1 MTYDIRT
8 CGPRDVELFA
18 AIEKAAGTLFV
29 EAGLPEIASHEPT
42 DREFIDASAR
52 AGAVFVAAADGTP
65 AGFILSAPLGRS
77 MHIYEL
83 SVHPSHG
90 RKGLGR
96 KLVDAVCEHARDSGH
111 SAVTLS
117 TFRDLPWNGPFYVSC
132 GFRELARHE
141 WTPALFL
148 AHYHEQDTGLPVERR
163 CFMRKDL

>member
-8 CGPRDVELFA
+8 CEPTDVEHFA
-18 AIEKAAGTLFV
+18 AIEKAAGALFV

-52 AGAVFVAAADGTP
+52 AGAVFVATADGTP
-65 AGFILSAPLGRS
+65 AGFILSAPLDRS

-96 KLVDAVCEHARDSGH
+96 RLVDAVC
-111 SAVTLS
+111 
-117 TFRDLPWNGPFYVSC
+117 
-132 GFRELARHE
+132 ELARHE

-148 AHYHEQDTGLPVERR
+148 AHYHEQDMGLPIERR